1 MKKENLIA
9 AIEAAAEPIRLE
21 ILRIIAA
28 HGELRAK
35 DILPA
40 FDITQPTL
48 SHHMS
53 VLEEVGLVS
62 ARREGRSVYYSIN
75 KKTFISMNEFFL
87 ALMEPAKTGEAVI
100 EDVKKSQKEKKASA
114 KVTPVA
120 DTKGKDK
127 KKKDKE
133 KDKEKDKKKSK
144 EKDKKKKK

>member
-1 MKKENLIA
+1 MKMKRETLIA
-9 AIEAAAEPIRLE
+9 AIEAAAEPVRLE

-75 KKTFISMNEFFL
+75 KKTFLAINDFFQ

-100 EDVKKSQKEKKASA
+100 EDVKKSRKVKKTATKEALEAESKA
-114 KVTPVA
+114 
-120 DTKGKDK
+120 KDK

-133 KDKEKDKKKSK
+133 KDKDKKKS
-144 EKDKKKKK
+144 KDKKKKK

>member
-9 AIEAAAEPIRLE
+9 AIEAAAEPVRLE
-21 ILRIIAA
+21 ILRIVSA

-75 KKTFISMNEFFL
+75 KKTFLAINDFFM
-87 ALMEPAKTGEAVI
+87 ALMEPAKAGEEVI
-100 EDVKKSQKEKKASA
+100 EDVKKSQKSKKAPA
-114 KVTPVA
+114 KKEAPVE
-120 DTKGKDK
+120 TKAKDK
-127 KKKDKE
+127 KKKDKD
-133 KDKEKDKKKSK
+133 KD
-144 EKDKKKKK
+144 KDKKKKKKK

>member
-1 MKKENLIA
+1 MKMKKENLIA
-9 AIEAAAEPIRLE
+9 AIEAASEPVRLE
-21 ILRIIAA
+21 ILRIVAA

-75 KKTFISMNEFFL
+75 KKTFFAINEFFQL
-87 ALMEPAKTGEAVI
+87 LMEPAKTGEDII
-100 EDVKKSQKEKKASA
+100 EDVKKSQKAKKTSVKNESPMET
-114 KVTPVA
+114 KV
-120 DTKGKDK
+120 KDK

-133 KDKEKDKKKSK
+133 KDKD
-144 EKDKKKKK
+144 KDKKKKKKK